1 MQKKLIALAIAT
13 LASGA
18 AFAQSNVTIYG
29 SVDVGFSHRGDN
41 INSHV
46 GSQNAID
53 SGLSGDSAIGFKG
66 VEDLGNGVSALFVL
80 EAGFSAD
87 DGEHTEDGKLFGKQ
101 AFLGLTGGFGTAIA
115 GRLVAPRYSLL
126 AAIDPF
132 GDGTVGR
139 FHNVFSDVVAADV
152 DRVDNAV
159 AYVSPSFSGF
169 NVTGAYSTSALW
181 QEGAGVP
188 VAANT
193 ALGTALGLPTGT
205 VVRAGGVDNDGDL
218 RVYTILPRYTNGPL
232 DIGLA
237 YQQIKGKDTA
247 KDVKVKQW
255 TLGGTYD
262 FKVVKLSAYYDSYKD
277 KDGFANLALN
287 PYARTVFGDLKLK
300 TFGLGVTVPFGKH
313 AVLASYN
320 QSKLKWDGD
329 SGKAKQW
336 ALGYTY
342 SLSKRTNFYAAY
354 SDISNDDGSNDLNRF
369 ATTNDANNAGDGYQN
384 GFQFGL
390 KHNF

>member
-1 MQKKLIALAIAT
+1 MQKKLIALAVAA

-29 SVDVGFSHRGDN
+29 TVDVGFSHRGDN
-41 INSHV
+41 QAKGV

-53 SGLSGDSAIGFKG
+53 SGISDDSYVGFKG
-66 VEDLGNGVSALFVL
+66 VEDLGNGLKALFVL
-80 EAGFSAD
+80 EAGFTAD
-87 DGEHTEDGKLFGKQ
+87 DGQSTGTLFQKQ
-101 AFLGLTGGFGTAIA
+101 AFLGLTGNFGTAIA

-132 GDGTVGR
+132 ADGTVGR
-139 FHNVFSDVVAADV
+139 FHNVFGDVGLSNV
-152 DRVDNAV
+152 DRVNNAV

-169 NVTGAYSTSALW
+169 NVTAAYATNAVGAEAL
-181 QEGAGVP
+181 E
-188 VAANT
+188 
-193 ALGTALGLPTGT
+193 
-205 VVRAGGVDNDGDL
+205 NDGDA
-218 RVYTILPRYTNGPL
+218 RVYTVLPRYTNGPL

-237 YQQIKGKDTA
+237 YQQIKPKNTDI
-247 KDVKVKQW
+247 KVKQY

-262 FKVVKLSAYYDSYKD
+262 FKVVKLAAFYDNFKID
-277 KDGFANLALN
+277 AAD
-287 PYARTVFGDLKLK
+287 TKLK

-320 QSKLKWDGD
+320 QSKLDNGGD
-329 SGKAKQW
+329 KAKQW

-354 SDISNDDGSNDLNRF
+354 SDINNDDGRT
-369 ATTNDANNAGDGYQN
+369 ATVSDANNGGDGYQN

-390 KHNF
+390 KHSF